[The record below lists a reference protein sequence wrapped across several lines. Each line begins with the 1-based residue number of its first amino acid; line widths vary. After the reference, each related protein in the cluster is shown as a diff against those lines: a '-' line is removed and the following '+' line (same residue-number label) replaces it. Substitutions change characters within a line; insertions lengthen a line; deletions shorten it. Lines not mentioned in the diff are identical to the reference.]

1 MVQSLLV
8 IRGNQDIDIPKELD
22 DFFVI
27 KADSLYDAAIEKLD
41 IEFNSNELV
50 DRIVYIDSDN
60 FKSSS
65 NLSFLKNKPG
75 LYDLITPQYNY
86 SPYRMTDTA
95 EFNKIVIPDP
105 SFFMCGSYT
114 FNILSSI
121 HPEVF
126 NTTLAYPYYVG
137 KKQRVDNFN
146 EQHLGFFT
154 ILSSMDINIVRA

>member
-1 MVQSLLV
+1 MAQSLLV
-8 IRGNQDIDIPKELD
+8 IKGNQDLDIPKELD
-22 DFFVI
+22 DFYVI
-27 KADSLYDAAIEKLD
+27 KAESLYDAAIEKLD
-41 IEFNSNELV
+41 IEFDSNELI

-60 FKSSS
+60 FKYSGD
-65 NLSFLKNKPG
+65 LSFLNNKPA
-75 LYDLITPQYNY
+75 LYDLVTPQYNY

-126 NTTLAYPYYVG
+126 NTTLEYPYYVD
-137 KKQRVDNFN
+137 KKQIVDNFN

-154 ILSSMDINIVRA
+154 ILSSMDINIIKA

>member
-8 IRGNQDIDIPKELD
+8 IRGNQDINIPKELD

-41 IEFNSNELV
+41 IEFNSNELI
-50 DRIVYIDSDN
+50 DKIVYIDSDN
-60 FKSSS
+60 FKYPS
-65 NLSFLKNKPG
+65 NLSFLNNKPG

-86 SPYRMTDTA
+86 TPYRMTDTA

-126 NTTLAYPYYVG
+126 NTTFAYPYYVD
-137 KKQRVDNFN
+137 KKQIVDNFN

-154 ILSSMDINIVRA
+154 ILSSMDINIIRA